1 MISDHVRYIFH
12 DNQDMVPLQ
21 TELHHVENYIQ
32 MQHYITSQSIEL
44 HMEIEPG
51 LEGAQVPAL
60 CLQTLCGEQLQIR
73 DCPGP

>member
-51 LEGAQVPAL
+51 LEGA
-60 CLQTLCGEQLQIR
+60 
-73 DCPGP
+73 